1 MSTLKPYSEPI
12 LLPAGKSFNVI
23 SVDYQ
28 KGELHQCFHHF
39 HEVCELI
46 LFHQVEGEFICENNH
61 YALSA
66 QSLVYVP
73 SMMVHHFDLTQGE
86 KSWHII
92 QFSPMT
98 FSLLGL
104 TEHESVLLK
113 AGVISLTNNQFT
125 KFQTIL
131 NWLHENN
138 SIESKLNDDLLRV
151 IIRQLSLKMH
161 ESKRINTT
169 SQQINPTDKMLPFIE
184 FIRHEKTFLSLEQA
198 AALCKLSP
206 SYFSRYF
213 KKTFHQNF
221 SQYMLTYRLHLA
233 SHYLRNTNKSVT
245 TICYELNFAHPSYF
259 IAKFK
264 KYYGITPRKFRLNS
278 GQC

>member
-1 MSTLKPYSEPI
+1 MSKLKPYSEPI

-23 SVDYQ
+23 SADYLE
-28 KGELHQCFHHF
+28 GESHQCFHHF

-61 YALSA
+61 YNLSA
-66 QSLVYVP
+66 HSLVYVP
-73 SMMVHHFDLTQGE
+73 SMTVHHFDLTQAE
-86 KSWHII
+86 KSWQII
-92 QFSPMT
+92 QFSPLL

-104 TEHESVLLK
+104 TEHELLLLS
-113 AGVISLTNNQFT
+113 AGVITLSNNQFT
-125 KFQTIL
+125 KFQTIIS
-131 NWLHENN
+131 WLQENN
-138 SIESKLNDDLLRV
+138 NSETQLNDDLLKV
-151 IIRQLSLKMH
+151 MIRQLSLTLSENYATSDIKPIGQ
-161 ESKRINTT
+161 KTT
-169 SQQINPTDKMLPFIE
+169 ANDKMLPFIE
-184 FIRHEKTFLSLEQA
+184 FIRQEQTFLNLEKA

-213 KKTFHQNF
+213 KKIFHQNF

-245 TICYELNFAHPSYF
+245 TICYDLNFSHPSYF

-264 KYYGITPRKFRLNS
+264 KYYDITPRQFRLRK
-278 GQC
+278 